1 MSLYGKD
8 QVIGVR
14 ERLGQTGFQDVRLQ
28 ESGSLM
34 KRSTAKS
41 RAIGQDRFADIQYQ
55 QNQNLY
61 SPAEKIKEWQD
72 AGYQVSQSF
81 KNSVSSEY
89 KVASGKESDMLYGE
103 YPVAQTD
110 ISIDAENGV
119 TGSKLG
125 VSFAEELMQRLNLS
139 PTVAAAWAGNTHH
152 ESAGFTAAR
161 EKGSKKNQGGRGFN
175 MFTDM
180 AVAKANRLTETQKQA
195 LSVDALLEKG
205 LRRSAFKKWTKE
217 NNLKVGS
224 IDADLGFIEYEIKN
238 TREGNILEDL
248 KGVTDINEAA
258 KIISEGYYRPNK
270 EYAYLDRRQGHA
282 TTIFDMMQKAV
293 RGVK

>member
-161 EKGSKKNQGGRGFN
+161 EKDSKKNQGGRGFN

>member
-103 YPVAQTD
+103 YPVAKTD

-293 RGVK
+293 QGVK

>member
-89 KVASGKESDMLYGE
+89 KVASGQPSDMLYGE
-103 YPVAQTD
+103 YPVAKTD

-293 RGVK
+293 QGVK